1 MRENPSDGGL
11 ASGFQG
17 LEMGWHGDCKE
28 PAQGNFGDDGIVLYP
43 DCGGG
48 HVNLYMLKLIK
59 LYTPNRKFYYTII
72 KN

>member
-1 MRENPSDGGL
+1 
-11 ASGFQG
+11 
-17 LEMGWHGDCKE
+17 MGWRGDFKE
-28 PAQGNFGDDGIVLYP
+28 NAQGNLGDDGIVLYP

-59 LYTPNRKFYYTII
+59 LYTPNHKFYYTII

>member
-1 MRENPSDGGL
+1 
-11 ASGFQG
+11 
-17 LEMGWHGDCKE
+17 MGWRGDHKE
-28 PAQGNFGDDGIVLYP
+28 PAQGNSGDDGIVLYP

-59 LYTPNRKFYYTII
+59 LYTLNCKFYYTII